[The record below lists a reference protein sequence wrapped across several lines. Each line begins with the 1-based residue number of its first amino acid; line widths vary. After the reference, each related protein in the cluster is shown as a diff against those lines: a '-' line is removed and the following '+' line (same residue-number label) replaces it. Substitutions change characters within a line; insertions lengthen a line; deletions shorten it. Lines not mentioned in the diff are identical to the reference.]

1 MARGDRAI
9 CCTWAAITSLC
20 VLQACGLALDDYDGY
35 RGGEPD
41 AGSGGTAAVACGEA
55 SQCPGDDTEC
65 GQRTC
70 VEGLCGMDAAPAG
83 EAGTQTS
90 GDCKVNLC
98 DGEGALVAEDDLGD
112 IEFDDNECTQDLC
125 EAGVP
130 KHPAES
136 TSTPCGSGTATH
148 CDGNGACVGCDNA
161 TECPSAACTSYEC
174 VEQVCTASFAPTGT
188 NCGDPESCSNG
199 VLTLADTC
207 NGSGICDS
215 GSTVNCH
222 PYTCAPARDGGGCN
236 RTCTTDADCA
246 AGYFCDKEGSAGA
259 GFCMPIVAIGLPCTV
274 DAQCDTTF
282 CVDGICCDTACTD
295 LCVACD
301 GDVTGLAGGFCF
313 PVYNGTDPDDE
324 CAGAQVCDANT
335 QTCI

>member
-1 MARGDRAI
+1 MVRHDPAT
-9 CCTWAAITSLC
+9 CFTWAAMTSLC
-20 VLQACGLALDDYDGY
+20 LLQACGLVLDDYDGY

-41 AGSGGTAAVACGEA
+41 AGSGGAAAVVCEEA

-70 VEGLCGMDAAPAG
+70 VEGLCSIDAAPAG

-98 DGEGALVAEDDLGD
+98 DGEGALVAEDDPGD
-112 IEFDDNECTQDLC
+112 IEVDDNECTQDLC
-125 EAGVP
+125 EAGAP
-130 KHPAES
+130 THPAEG
-136 TSTPCGSGTATH
+136 TSTPCGSGSATH
-148 CDGNGACVGCDNA
+148 CDGNGACVGCGDA
-161 TECPSAACTSYEC
+161 TDCPSAACTSYEC
-174 VEQVCTASFAPTGT
+174 VEQVCTASYAPSGT
-188 NCGDPESCSNG
+188 SCGDPASCSND

-207 NGSGICDS
+207 NGSGACDS

-222 PYTCAPARDGGGCN
+222 PYTCTAPRAATGCPSACDTDG
-236 RTCTTDADCA
+236 DCA
-246 AGYFCDKEGSAGA
+246 SGYFCDKEDQSGTGLCMAIMPNGS
-259 GFCMPIVAIGLPCTV
+259 PCTG
-274 DAQCDTTF
+274 DSQCETSF
-282 CVDGICCDTACTD
+282 CVDGYCCNSACTG
-295 LCVACD
+295 LCVMCKD
-301 GDVTGLAGGFCF
+301 TGFPNGFCA